1 MILRVKVLLLLCIL
15 LVLINSESRAE
26 ETSYASYSPM
36 VYVVTGLL
44 IVDVGASISNGFS
57 LSRGK
62 PNRINGYFGL
72 VTGAVSLGLVAVTF
86 AMEDDEDLRNGFALT
101 MGTAGTASLVLGAM
115 NILRSRQS
123 NTEISKSPGVMV
135 FPSLSEDK
143 DQRYRIGVN
152 AVITF

>member
-1 MILRVKVLLLLCIL
+1 M
-15 LVLINSESRAE
+15 NSESRAE

-57 LSRGK
+57 LSRGQ

-72 VTGAVSLGLVAVTF
+72 VTGVISLGLVAVTF

-123 NTEISKSPGVMV
+123 NTEISKSARVIV
-135 FPSLSEDK
+135 FPGLSEDK
-143 DQRYRIGVN
+143 DQRYRIGIN
-152 AVITF
+152 AIITF